1 MDGGHSP
8 VVARIGPNAITQLV
22 AVLDRTQ
29 GRTVRDAVLARAG
42 ILPPA
47 PDSGMIPETDAAAA
61 HGALR
66 QLLPDDADALL
77 RLAGLATGDYILTHR
92 IPRAARI
99 LIRILPSAFGARLL
113 TSAIARH
120 AWTFAGSGTFRVVSH
135 RPLTFQVTGNPLI
148 AGHVA
153 AHPQCHWH
161 AAVFERLFTR
171 LVWPGAT
178 VTETTCAATGAECCT
193 FVLRRSPG
201 EIS

>member
-1 MDGGHSP
+1 MDGGHPP
-8 VVARIGPNAITQLV
+8 VVARIGPNAVTQLV

-29 GRTVRDAVLARAG
+29 GRAVRDAVLARAG
-42 ILPPA
+42 VLPPA
-47 PDSGMIPETDAAAA
+47 PDFGMIPETDAAAV
-61 HGALR
+61 HSALR
-66 QLLPDDADALL
+66 RLLPDDADALL

-92 IPRAARI
+92 IPRAARV
-99 LIRILPSAFGARLL
+99 LIRALPAALGARLL
-113 TSAIARH
+113 TTAIVRH

-148 AGHVA
+148 AGHFA

-171 LVWPGAT
+171 LVWRGAT
-178 VTETTCAATGAECCT
+178 VTETTCAANDADCCT
-193 FVLRRSPG
+193 FVVLRASG